1 MNNNRINVLIAG
13 GGFGGLYTALY
24 FSKFSWVKSGKCQI
38 TLVEPKDKF
47 LFTPLLYEILTDE
60 LQRWEIA
67 PNYQKLL
74 LKTKIQWF
82 QDKVTGIDLKQNQAY
97 LATNSY
103 LTYDYL
109 VLALGRKTKFANI
122 PGLEQYAL
130 TFRSITD
137 AEILKE
143 KLQIFKA
150 SAKLKTSIAVIGAG
164 ANGVELACKVY
175 DKLLGKAEIYL
186 IDRSKA
192 ILKNFGNGVNK
203 AAKKALAKRNIQLLL
218 STEVQEITANS
229 IILKQQHTISE
240 YSTDLVL
247 WTAGTETIDWINNL
261 PCQRNNLGKLL
272 TRPTL
277 QLIDYPEV
285 IALGDLA
292 DIRNNKT
299 TPVPTTAQ
307 AAYQQASCAAN
318 NLQAILQNKRPKRF
332 YYLHLGDMLTLG
344 KGEAIISSFGINLS
358 GKLADLLRRLIY
370 IQRLPTMRHR
380 LQVFKNLL
388 LGKKNQ
394 KI

>member
-24 FSKFSWVKSGKCQI
+24 FSKFSLVKSGKCQI
-38 TLVEPKDKF
+38 TLVEPKDNF

-74 LKTKIQWF
+74 LGQKIQWL
-82 QDKVTGIDLKQNQAY
+82 QDKVTGINLEQNQAF

-109 VLALGRKTKFANI
+109 VLALGGKTKFANI

-143 KLQIFKA
+143 KLRIFKA
-150 SAKLKTSIAVIGAG
+150 STKLKTSIAVIGAG

-186 IDRSKA
+186 IDRSQA
-192 ILKNFGNGVNK
+192 ILKNFGDGVNK

-218 STEVQEITANS
+218 STEVKEITADS
-229 IILKQQHTISE
+229 IILKQKHTISE
-240 YSTDLVL
+240 YYTNLVL

-285 IALGDLA
+285 IALGDVA

-307 AAYQQASCAAN
+307 AAYQQASCAAK

-370 IQRLPTMRHR
+370 IQRLPTMGHR

-394 KI
+394 RI

>member
-24 FSKFSWVKSGKCQI
+24 FNKFSWVKSGKCKI
-38 TLVEPKDKF
+38 TLVEPKDNF

-74 LKTKIQWF
+74 LGQKIQWL
-82 QDKVTGIDLKQNQAY
+82 QDKVTGIDLEQNQAF
-97 LATNSY
+97 LANNSY

-109 VLALGRKTKFANI
+109 VLALGRKTKLANI

-143 KLQIFKA
+143 KLRIFKA
-150 SAKLKTSIAVIGAG
+150 STKLKTSIAVIGAG

-175 DKLLGKAEIYL
+175 DQLLGKAEIYL
-186 IDRSKA
+186 IDRNQA
-192 ILKNFGNGVNK
+192 ILKNFGDGVNK

-229 IILKQQHTISE
+229 IIIKQQHTISE

-285 IALGDLA
+285 IALGDVA

-307 AAYQQASCAAN
+307 AANQQ
-318 NLQAILQNKRPKRF
+318 
-332 YYLHLGDMLTLG
+332 
-344 KGEAIISSFGINLS
+344 E
-358 GKLADLLRRLIY
+358 
-370 IQRLPTMRHR
+370 
-380 LQVFKNLL
+380 
-388 LGKKNQ
+388 
-394 KI
+394 

>member
-150 SAKLKTSIAVIGAG
+150 LAKLKTSIAVIGAG

-175 DKLLGKAEIYL
+175 DQLLGKAEIYL
-186 IDRSKA
+186 IDRSQA
-192 ILKNFGNGVNK
+192 ILKNFGDGVNK

-229 IILKQQHTISE
+229 IIIKQQHTISE

-285 IALGDLA
+285 IALGDVA

>member
-24 FSKFSWVKSGKCQI
+24 FSKFSLVKSGKCQI
-38 TLVEPKDKF
+38 TLVEPKDNF

-74 LKTKIQWF
+74 LGQKIQWL
-82 QDKVTGIDLKQNQAY
+82 QDKVTGINLEQNQAF

-109 VLALGRKTKFANI
+109 VLALGGKTKFANI

-143 KLQIFKA
+143 KLRIFKA
-150 SAKLKTSIAVIGAG
+150 STKLKTSIAVIGAG

-175 DKLLGKAEIYL
+175 DRLLGKAEIYL
-186 IDRSKA
+186 IDRSQA
-192 ILKNFGNGVNK
+192 ILKNFGDGVNK

-247 WTAGTETIDWINNL
+247 WTAGTETIDWIKNL

-388 LGKKNQ
+388 FGKKNK